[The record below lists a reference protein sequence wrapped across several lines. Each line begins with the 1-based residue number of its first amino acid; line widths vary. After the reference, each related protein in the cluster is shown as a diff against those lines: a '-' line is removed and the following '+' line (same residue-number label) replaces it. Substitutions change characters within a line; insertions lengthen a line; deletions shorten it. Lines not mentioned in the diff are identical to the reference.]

1 MPNKIMGRQ
10 DILNPARIMGRQDI
24 LNPARIM
31 GRQDILNPQQ
41 SYSPAQLDAMAR
53 QAGFQ
58 NYAQWQAY
66 RHQQMMQ
73 QQQRQMQ
80 SAQPA
85 PPPQPEPTNWLQR
98 LMGDWYPLAS
108 PAQKARKAMQG
119 RRQ

>member
-1 MPNKIMGRQ
+1 MS
-10 DILNPARIMGRQDI
+10 
-24 LNPARIM
+24 
-31 GRQDILNPQQ
+31 
-41 SYSPAQLDAMAR
+41 SYTPAQLDAMAR
-53 QAGFQ
+53 QAGFRS
-58 NYAQWQAY
+58 YAEWQAY
-66 RHQQMMQ
+66 RQQQQRQ

-85 PPPQPEPTNWLQR
+85 PQAQPEPQQNWLQQ